1 MLMHEA
7 DRRAEL
13 RTFLMQHRARI
24 GPQDV
29 GLPASGRRRVTGLRR
44 EEVAELAGVSARWYE
59 RFESG
64 SSDRRFSSDFV
75 QRVAHALLLE
85 GSERVTLSRL
95 ALPEVAAAIEVFER
109 SANDGALNAFAII
122 RDFSRLVAGAAS
134 YEDAA
139 SEAINT
145 IQRVL
150 RPNCITVA
158 NFDMPDAPPEAI
170 AVGPRAHLADNVL
183 ARTVL
188 DMNAPARTGATM
200 ICECAPDPYHV
211 EDARHPVR
219 IRHYDRHD
227 VTGLHEPHLEHYRE
241 YNARVLQR
249 SGVVVGLFER
259 SRCRGN
265 MTSFWIEPRAH
276 SDLEIN
282 VMETIAAILELS
294 AAPPP

>member
-44 EEVAELAGVSARWYE
+44 EEVAELVGVSARWYE
-59 RFESG
+59 QFESG
-64 SSDRRFSSDFV
+64 TSDRRFSSDFV
-75 QRVAHALLLE
+75 QRVADALRLE

-95 ALPEVAAAIEVFER
+95 ALPEVAAAIEAFER
-109 SANDGALNAFAII
+109 SSNDGALNAFARI
-122 RDFSRLVAGAAS
+122 RDFSRLVGGAAS

-139 SEAINT
+139 SEAIDT

-158 NFDMPDAPPEAI
+158 NFEMPNALPEAI

-200 ICECAPDPYHV
+200 ICENAPDPYHV

-219 IRHYDRHD
+219 IRHNDGHD
-227 VTGLHEPHLEHYRE
+227 VIGLHEPHLTGCGKT
-241 YNARVLQR
+241 AV
-249 SGVVVGLFER
+249 F
-259 SRCRGN
+259 
-265 MTSFWIEPRAH
+265 P
-276 SDLEIN
+276 
-282 VMETIAAILELS
+282 
-294 AAPPP
+294 